1 MEIKMSGIKYQLDQS
16 TEETL
21 SISVDYATYDNGQSF
36 NATVILKSELL
47 EEGAVLDDLSK
58 RDCDRLARLQLLD
71 WVKVNTTL

>member
-36 NATVILKSELL
+36 NATVILKPELL

-58 RDCDRLARLQLLD
+58 RDCDRLARLELLD

>member
-36 NATVILKSELL
+36 NATVILKPELL